1 MRRPLAALLI
11 LVALIVVACGSDGS
25 DTATGDDDTAS
36 GGDDTASDGSPD
48 DGQSAPGGDD
58 SASDAPLDDG
68 RSASGGDS
76 TATRPVDGVDAYPV
90 ANLDVTVTHPDRAA
104 VTYVVSCLGDTAT
117 VLGSTSVRAES
128 ACLAL
133 NDPEVVT
140 LLTEGPAVDRICT
153 EQYGGPDE
161 AVIGGLLDGV
171 EVDVT
176 ITRTNGCG
184 IDDWDRVLAAVLPPA
199 IGVTS

>member
-1 MRRPLAALLI
+1 MI
-11 LVALIVVACGSDGS
+11 LVVAACGSDGS
-25 DTATGDDDTAS
+25 DTATGDDTAS
-36 GGDDTASDGSPD
+36 GVPV
-48 DGQSAPGGDD
+48 
-58 SASDAPLDDG
+58 DDG
-68 RSASGGDS
+68 RSASGGDDTAS
-76 TATRPVDGVDAYPV
+76 GGDGTATRPADGVDAYPV
-90 ANLDVTVTHPDRAA
+90 ANLDVTVTHPDMAT

-117 VLGSTSVRAES
+117 VFGVTAVAAEP

-133 NDPEVVT
+133 NDPGVVT
-140 LLTEGPAVDRICT
+140 LLTEGPATDRICT

-161 AVIGGLLDGV
+161 ARIVGLLDGE

>member
-1 MRRPLAALLI
+1 MRRPLTALLV
-11 LVALIVVACGSDGS
+11 LVALIAVACGSDGS
-25 DTATGDDDTAS
+25 DTATDADG
-36 GGDDTASDGSPD
+36 TASDGAID
-48 DGQSAPGGDD
+48 DGRPDPGGD
-58 SASDAPLDDG
+58 G
-68 RSASGGDS
+68 
-76 TATRPVDGVDAYPV
+76 TATRPADGVDAYPV
-90 ANLDVTVTHPDRAA
+90 ANLDIMVTHPDRAT

-117 VLGSTSVRAES
+117 VIGSTSVGAES
-128 ACLAL
+128 ACRAL
-133 NDPEVVT
+133 NESEVAT
-140 LLTEGPAVDRICT
+140 LLTEGPAADRICT

-161 AVIGGLLDGV
+161 AVIVGLLDGV